1 MELDRKTTEPGL
13 RLSTALAEL
22 ALVMLQREELGT
34 FRVLGRPP
42 AWLKSVLPRAERGGH
57 IRPQEAFAF
66 LDNFLVDAEA
76 HWRSRSPRRLMS
88 GLFSE
93 RGPDGQRL
101 SLEASA
107 ITGSDGRKLL
117 ILERADEAH
126 RTRNAF
132 IQRARNL
139 SVQHELLEEEIQKK
153 EILLHCIVHDLAS
166 PLGAISCCLEALS
179 EGSLKPGQS
188 RTLLD
193 IARRQVGRQEALI
206 RQILDVFRAD
216 LEEELDLGIRPGCDL
231 VGCVREVVEAVAP
244 LIELHRLHL
253 QVTFSEQGSL
263 PLAGPAERL
272 ERVLANLL
280 DNAIRHAPRGSRVEV
295 AVRVQGKEVEVSV
308 IDEGPGVPEDERGQL
323 FEKFSQG
330 SGGRGKLGLGLYFCR
345 IAVERWGG
353 RVGYAPGPCSG
364 SRFWFRVP
372 LASGGP
378 EASVNRP

>member
-1 MELDRKTTEPGL
+1 MELDRKSNEPSL

-22 ALVMLQREELGT
+22 ALVMLQREREGS

-42 AWLKSVLPRAERGGH
+42 AWLKGALPGVERGGY
-57 IRPQEAFAF
+57 IRPQDAFAF
-66 LDNFLVDAEA
+66 LENFLVDAEA

-93 RGPDGQRL
+93 RGVDGNRL

-126 RTRNAF
+126 RARHAF

-166 PLGAISCCLEALS
+166 PLGAISGCLDALS
-179 EGSLKPGQS
+179 HGSLDPGQFQAM
-188 RTLLD
+188 LD

-216 LEEELDLGIRPGCDL
+216 LEEDLDLGIRPRCDL

-244 LIELHRLHL
+244 VVELHRLEL
-253 QVTFSEQGSL
+253 QVTFPEDGPL
-263 PLAGPAERL
+263 VLAGPAERL

-280 DNAIRHAPRGSRVEV
+280 DNAIRHAPRGSRVEI
-295 AVRVQGKEVEVSV
+295 RVCTRGSEVEVSV
-308 IDEGPGVPEDERGQL
+308 RDEGPGVPEIERDQL

-330 SGGRGKLGLGLYFCR
+330 AGRRGKLGLGLYFCR
-345 IAVERWGG
+345 ITVERWGG
-353 RVGYAPGPCSG
+353 RIGYAPGARGG
-364 SRFWFRVP
+364 SCFWFVVP
-372 LASGGP
+372 LAEGSGDG
-378 EASVNRP
+378 ALIRP